1 MPATLLKRARLS
13 LVLLPALSVA
23 LEGCPRGAPETAPSP
38 SKRSNA
44 TSHTGAGLSAGVTA
58 RDTLLEL
65 RVARLELRLLERDAQ
80 VADLQARLDE
90 ARQEVVRAMAK
101 LQTVA
106 SRAEAASALAE
117 AEIALQSLRAT
128 AGQQPGPDLAQA
140 TTLLQEGTAEFGK
153 QNYAGALYL
162 ANQAK
167 SVAGVGKAR
176 AGDAARAPLRSGETP
191 FATPVPLQAVAH
203 GNLREGPGTGYA
215 VLATVE
221 PGTALVAYAAT
232 DQWVRVAEENGRS
245 GWMYLTLVG
254 RRPDGAR

>member
-1 MPATLLKRARLS
+1 MPRTLVTRVRLS
-13 LVLLPALSVA
+13 LLLLPALGVA
-23 LEGCPRGAPETAPSP
+23 VGACPRSTAEGTPAPA
-38 SKRSNA
+38 KRSSG
-44 TSHTGAGLSAGVTA
+44 TSHSGSGLGGAGAA
-58 RDTLLEL
+58 RDTLLEQ

-80 VADLQARLDE
+80 LADLQVRLDE
-90 ARQEVVRAMAK
+90 ARQEVVRTMAK

-128 AGQQPGPDLAQA
+128 GSQPPGPDLAQA
-140 TTLLQEGTAEFGK
+140 ATLLQQGTAEFGK

-176 AGDAARAPLRSGETP
+176 AGDAARAPLHPGETP
-191 FATPVPLQAVAH
+191 FAVPIPLQAVAH

-221 PGTALVAYAAT
+221 PGTALVGYAAT
-232 DQWVRVAEENGRS
+232 DQWVRVAEENGRG
-245 GWMYLTLVG
+245 GWMYLALVG
-254 RRPDGAR
+254 RRPDSAR

>member
-1 MPATLLKRARLS
+1 MPATLLKRVRLS
-13 LVLLPALSVA
+13 LLLLPALGAAVGA
-23 LEGCPRGAPETAPSP
+23 CARRAAEGAPSP
-38 SKRSNA
+38 AKRSSG
-44 TSHTGAGLSAGVTA
+44 TSHSGTGLSGAVPA
-58 RDTLLEL
+58 RDTLLEQ

-80 VADLQARLDE
+80 VADLQVRLDE

-128 AGQQPGPDLAQA
+128 AGQQPSADLAQA
-140 TTLLQEGTAEFGK
+140 TSLLQQGTAEFGK

-176 AGDAARAPLRSGETP
+176 VGDATRAPQRPGETP
-191 FATPVPLQAVAH
+191 FAVPVPLQAVAR

-232 DQWVRVAEENGRS
+232 DQWVRVAGENGRS
-245 GWMYLTLVG
+245 GWMFLTLVG
-254 RRPDGAR
+254 RRSDSAR